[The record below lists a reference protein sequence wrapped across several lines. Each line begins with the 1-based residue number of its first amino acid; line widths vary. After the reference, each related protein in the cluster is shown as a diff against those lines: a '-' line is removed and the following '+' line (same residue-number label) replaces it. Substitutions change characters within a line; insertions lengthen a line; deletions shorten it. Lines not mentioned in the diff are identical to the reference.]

1 MVVCRTSWGN
11 REDRLGGA
19 GVRLASPF
27 ITSASMNL
35 NGSLLGTRANKWEC
49 SATRSVFLVTAGQ
62 GSEDGL
68 VGGLDGWFGAGIRQL
83 APEGSAIVGRP
94 S

>member
-11 REDRLGGA
+11 RENRLGGA

-49 SATRSVFLVTAGQ
+49 SATRSAFLVKAGQ

-68 VGGLDGWFGAGIRQL
+68 VGGLDGWFGEAIRQV
-83 APEGSAIVGRP
+83 ATEGAIVGRP